1 MQPPDPPRSA
11 SLILA
16 STSRYR
22 KELLSRLGLPFEAV
36 SPDVDEVA
44 HASEPPRDLALR
56 LAIAKAQAVAGNRA
70 TGLVIGSVQV
80 ASCNGTILG
89 KPGTHEKAVAQL
101 RLMRGRTTC
110 FDTALALVNA
120 ATGRVQS
127 EVVTVMVVL
136 HPLTDAQIEGYLR
149 LEQPYDCAGS
159 AKSEGLGIA
168 LMEKLSGDD
177 PTTLVGLPLIA
188 LARML
193 REEGVDPL
201 LIDSAAH
208 RASGLKPG

>member
-1 MQPPDPPRSA
+1 MQPPDFPLPA
-11 SLILA
+11 PLILA

-36 SPDVDEVA
+36 SPDVDEAA
-44 HASEPPRDLALR
+44 HASEPPRELALR
-56 LAIAKAQAVAGNRA
+56 LAIAKAQAVAGNRGV
-70 TGLVIGSVQV
+70 GLVIGSDQV

-101 RLMRGRTTC
+101 RLMRGQTTA

-127 EVVTVMVVL
+127 EVVTVMVAL

-149 LEQPYDCAGS
+149 LEKPYDCAGS

-168 LMEKLSGDD
+168 LMAKLSGDD
-177 PTTLVGLPLIA
+177 PTALVGLPLIA

-193 REEGVDPL
+193 REEGIDPL
-201 LIDSAAH
+201 MAGAVAQRAADV
-208 RASGLKPG
+208 KPG

>member
-1 MQPPDPPRSA
+1 MQPPNFPLPA
-11 SLILA
+11 PLILA

-22 KELLSRLGLPFEAV
+22 KELLLRLGLPFEAI
-36 SPDVDEVA
+36 SPDVDETA
-44 HASEPPRDLALR
+44 GDSELPQSLALR
-56 LAIAKAQAVAGNRA
+56 LAIAKAQAIAGTRT
-70 TGLVIGSVQV
+70 TGLVIGSDQV
-80 ASCNGTILG
+80 ASCRGTILG

-101 RLMRGRTTC
+101 RLMRGQTTC

-127 EVVTVMVVL
+127 EVVTIVVVL

-149 LEQPYDCAGS
+149 LEQAYDCAGS

-168 LMEKLSGDD
+168 LMAKLSGDD
-177 PTTLVGLPLIA
+177 PTALVGLPLIA

-193 REEGVDPL
+193 REEGIDPL
-201 LIDSAAH
+201 LVGAAAH
-208 RASGLKPG
+208 RAPG